1 MSKVEYII
9 SCRNPS
15 KVLPDTLYYCASQKG
30 ITNATSSE
38 ELAWEKDPTLA
49 KVFTSVETVAIAIDC
64 LRTLGFQSIQ
74 VLQKIIKFEPVDTQS
89 FTETI
94 TKQKIRDIL
103 NTIPDDDIDF
113 LVKHA
118 DLDLTSVT

>member
-1 MSKVEYII
+1 MSEVKYII

-15 KVLPDTLYYCASQKG
+15 KCLPDTLYYCAANGG
-30 ITNATSSE
+30 ITKAESSK
-38 ELAWEKDPTLA
+38 ELLWDKDPTLA
-49 KVFTSVETVAIAIDC
+49 RVYTSVEPVAIAIDR
-64 LRTLGFQSIQ
+64 LNFLGVQQVQ
-74 VLQKIIKFEPVDTQS
+74 VLQKIVKFEPVDTES

-94 TKQKIRDIL
+94 TKNKIRDIL

>member
-1 MSKVEYII
+1 MSDVKYII

-15 KVLPDTLYYCASQKG
+15 KCLPDTLYYCSAKAG
-30 ITNATSSE
+30 IANAKRNDDIIYDIDS
-38 ELAWEKDPTLA
+38 ACA
-49 KVFTSVETVAIAIDC
+49 RVFTSAESVARTVSRLNI
-64 LRTLGFQSIQ
+64 LGVHQVQ
-74 VLQKIIKFEPVDTQS
+74 VLQKIIKLEPVDTRNFS
-89 FTETI
+89 EII
-94 TKQKIRDIL
+94 TKQKIKDIL

>member
-15 KVLPDTLYYCASQKG
+15 KVLPDTLYFCNSKQG
-30 ITNATSSE
+30 IINATSSE
-38 ELAWEKDPTLA
+38 EFTWDKDPTLA
-49 KVFTSVETVAIAIDC
+49 NVFTSVEPVACTIDC
-64 LRTLGFQSIQ
+64 LRRLGFTSIQ
-74 VLQKIIKFEPVDTQS
+74 VLQKIIKFEPVDTES

-94 TKQKIRDIL
+94 TKQKIKDIL

>member
-1 MSKVEYII
+1 MSDVKYII

-15 KVLPDTLYYCASQKG
+15 KCLPDTLYYCSAKSG
-30 ITNATSSE
+30 IANAKRNDDIIYD
-38 ELAWEKDPTLA
+38 KDSA
-49 KVFTSVETVAIAIDC
+49 CARVFTSAESVARTVSRLNI
-64 LRTLGFQSIQ
+64 LGVHQVQ
-74 VLQKIIKFEPVDTQS
+74 VLQKIIKLEPVDTRNFS
-89 FTETI
+89 EII
-94 TKQKIRDIL
+94 TKQKIKDIL

>member
-1 MSKVEYII
+1 MSKIEYII

-15 KVLPDTLYYCASQKG
+15 KCLPDTLYYCSAKAG
-30 ITNATSSE
+30 IVNAKSTK
-38 ELAWEKDPTLA
+38 ELTWEKDPTLA
-49 KVFTSVETVAIAIDC
+49 RIFSSVETVAIAIDC
-64 LRTLGFQSIQ
+64 LNILGMPKVQ
-74 VLQKIIKFEPVDTQS
+74 VLQKIIKFEPIDTQS

-94 TKQKIRDIL
+94 TKKKIKDIL